1 MLIQSAIFV
10 GSFVKE
16 SECPKTSLPEFAFIG
31 RSNVGKSSLINTL
44 VNRKD
49 LVKVSRAPGKTQTLN
64 FFLIN
69 ERIYFVDLPGYGYA
83 KVSRSM
89 RYQWSDMISR
99 YLQQRK
105 TLQCVFI
112 LVDARLEPQQSD
124 LDFVNQLG
132 EWRIPFAIIFTK
144 SDKVGKSQVSKHVS
158 QFHAAM
164 KPVWSTLPVTF
175 ISSIITRAGKE
186 EVLKFIGEA
195 IPAKKPAAAKEK

>member
-1 MLIQSAIFV
+1 MLIQSATFI

-16 SECPKTSLPEFAFIG
+16 KECPKTGLPEFAFIG
-31 RSNVGKSSLINTL
+31 RSNVGKSSLINML

-64 FFLIN
+64 FFNIN
-69 ERIYFVDLPGYGYA
+69 ERLYFVDLPGYGYA
-83 KVSRSM
+83 KVSRSL
-89 RYQWSDMISR
+89 RHQWTDMISQ
-99 YLQQRK
+99 YLQQRR

-112 LVDARLEPQQSD
+112 LADARLEPQQSD

-132 EWRIPFAIIFTK
+132 TWRIPFAIIFTK

-158 QFHAAM
+158 LFHAAL

-175 ISSIITRAGKE
+175 ISSTVSKAGKDDI
-186 EVLKFIGEA
+186 LKFIAEA
-195 IPAKKPAAAKEK
+195 ITPKKPKS